1 MKTQT
6 LRHMEGGHEITEEG
20 LGWNS
25 SHGASW
31 IASDHQKLEE
41 ARKQASLETLGG
53 SWSGCNFDFGL
64 LTSRILGGQMSVVL
78 SCGLWGS
85 AMTALRN

>member
-6 LRHMEGGHEITEEG
+6 LRHMEGGHEITEGG

-25 SHGASW
+25 SHRPSW
-31 IASDHQKLEE
+31 IASNHQKLKE

-53 SWSGCNFDFGL
+53 SWSG
-64 LTSRILGGQMSVVL
+64 
-78 SCGLWGS
+78 
-85 AMTALRN
+85 